1 MVQHY
6 PAARATG
13 LVRVLGVV
21 VLLAGIV
28 AMHAGVFSVTTTHA
42 VHAAKADDHT
52 MMAMPTTPMATENNA
67 TAESDCTDDGCG
79 AAHGGMHAC
88 VFILT
93 AVAVALM
100 LVLLYWITL
109 DRPGGGMSKPRQ
121 WRPMR
126 ERAPPWTVLSLAEL
140 SILRI

>member
-1 MVQHY
+1 MVEPQ
-6 PAARATG
+6 PPSRTTG
-13 LVRVLGVV
+13 LVRVLGVS

-28 AMHAGVFSVTTTHA
+28 AMHAGVFA
-42 VHAAKADDHT
+42 VAPAHDHHT
-52 MMAMPTTPMATENNA
+52 MATMALPVDHNA
-67 TAESDCTDDGCG
+67 AAEPDCTDDGCG
-79 AAHGGMHAC
+79 HAHGGMHAC

-100 LVLLYWITL
+100 LVLLYWITF
-109 DRPGGGMSKPRQ
+109 DRPGGGMSEPRH
-121 WRPMR
+121 WRPIR

>member
-1 MVQHY
+1 MVEQHL
-6 PAARATG
+6 PARTTG
-13 LVRVLGVV
+13 LVRVLGVL

-28 AMHAGVFSVTTTHA
+28 AMHAGVFAVAPAHGDHQGTTTM
-42 VHAAKADDHT
+42 AKPAD
-52 MMAMPTTPMATENNA
+52 NA
-67 TAESDCTDDGCG
+67 TAGSDCTDDGCG
-79 AAHGGMHAC
+79 NAHGGMHAC

-93 AVAVALM
+93 AMALALM

-109 DRPGGGMSKPRQ
+109 DRPGGGVSTPRQ
-121 WRPMR
+121 WRPVR

>member
-1 MVQHY
+1 M
-6 PAARATG
+6 
-13 LVRVLGVV
+13 LGVL

-28 AMHAGVFSVTTTHA
+28 AMHAGVFAVTPANDHHA
-42 VHAAKADDHT
+42 
-52 MMAMPTTPMATENNA
+52 MATMALPVDHN
-67 TAESDCTDDGCG
+67 TAGRPDCTDDGCG
-79 AAHGGMHAC
+79 HARGGMHAC

-93 AVAVALM
+93 AVTVALA
-100 LVLLYWITL
+100 LVLLYWITF

-121 WRPMR
+121 WRSMR

>member
-1 MVQHY
+1 MVEPQ
-6 PAARATG
+6 PSSRTTG
-13 LVRVLGVV
+13 LVRVLGVL

-28 AMHAGVFSVTTTHA
+28 AMHAGVFA
-42 VHAAKADDHT
+42 VAPADDHHT
-52 MMAMPTTPMATENNA
+52 MATMALPVDHNA
-67 TAESDCTDDGCG
+67 AAGPDCTDDGCG
-79 AAHGGMHAC
+79 HAHGGMHAC

-93 AVAVALM
+93 AGAVALM

-121 WRPMR
+121 WRPIR
-126 ERAPPWTVLSLAEL
+126 ECAPPWTVPSLAEL

>member
-1 MVQHY
+1 MVEQHLS
-6 PAARATG
+6 PRATG
-13 LVRVLGVV
+13 LVRALGVL

-28 AMHAGVFSVTTTHA
+28 AMHAGVFTVATP
-42 VHAAKADDHT
+42 ADHHHGT
-52 MMAMPTTPMATENNA
+52 MTMAMPAEHDATTG
-67 TAESDCTDDGCG
+67 SDCTDDGCG
-79 AAHGGMHAC
+79 NAHGGMHAC

-93 AVAVALM
+93 AVALALM

-109 DRPGGGMSKPRQ
+109 DRPGGGVSKPRQ

>member
-1 MVQHY
+1 MVEPQ
-6 PAARATG
+6 PPSRTPG
-13 LVRVLGVV
+13 LVRLLGVF
-21 VLLAGIV
+21 VLLASIV
-28 AMHAGVFSVTTTHA
+28 AMHAGVFAVAPAEDHHA
-42 VHAAKADDHT
+42 
-52 MMAMPTTPMATENNA
+52 MATMA
-67 TAESDCTDDGCG
+67 LPVDHDTAAGPDCTDDGCG
-79 AAHGGMHAC
+79 HPHGGLHAC

-109 DRPGGGMSKPRQ
+109 DRPGGGMSKPHQ